1 MHGTY
6 IIFNYLT
13 NDLLKKVLAFIAPP
27 ALILG
32 LSVSM
37 FFSCSKIST
46 GETSFASDPIS
57 SAQQSFAAILSEAVS
72 ENPSLRYF
80 IHATALEQFDNDYDV
95 FYPFVKNS
103 IVEDQRSFR
112 DILLNYT
119 DEKTLSSIERT
130 LPKLTILVPD
140 WSWIG
145 CFSVKSWDPE
155 EDVAVTFDVP
165 DGYIGAY
172 KEGEYLGELP
182 DGSFPDFPVLI
193 IKENERMIY
202 SPGTK
207 GSMDGY
213 SFADADFDNISTKV
227 PHEYYDIPID
237 GTPDISNFVPEQ
249 EVNYRVKDAF
259 TYFSGSQN
267 CYQRDYIYY
276 DMTAANQS
284 KARKDN
290 VWESIYKFKFQ
301 DYSSSFLHD
310 DIEIVNNKYTIYHD
324 LKDHPEN
331 KKLDYKKNNGWKTDA
346 DLRSEF
352 YAEGKLDLLFLISI
366 PSKSSGVFTTTKVK
380 SVSFGDVFAIDH
392 ADLDFRH
399 KTWFCRDW
407 FVYTIKASYIKP
419 RWCTL
424 NWTLP
429 RWDISQESSMIT
441 INVAEFDE
449 TGSSEFSYTTK
460 KTVTTNFKADAE
472 LSGVP
477 VGDSAKLKVGLGCS
491 IAFGDETSSTQ
502 KYTRG
507 QGGVDNLGQAE
518 WDYLTPIIKSRLY
531 KNNTWG
537 YEINTITTG
546 TVDLMIIPYSY

>member
-1 MHGTY
+1 ML
-6 IIFNYLT
+6 FSCA
-13 NDLLKKVLAFIAPP
+13 KIAPEE
-27 ALILG
+27 ADRTSD
-32 LSVSM
+32 SV
-37 FFSCSKIST
+37 F
-46 GETSFASDPIS
+46 

-72 ENPSLRYF
+72 ENPSLRSF
-80 IHATALEQFDNDYDV
+80 IHTTALEQFDNDYDV
-95 FYPFVKNS
+95 FYPFVKSSVIENNLT
-103 IVEDQRSFR
+103 FR
-112 DILLNYT
+112 DILLKYT
-119 DEKTLSSIERT
+119 DEKTLSSIEMT

-145 CFSVKSWDPE
+145 GFSVNSWDPSN
-155 EDVAVTFDVP
+155 DVAVSFNIP
-165 DGYIGAY
+165 DGYIGVY
-172 KEGEYLGELP
+172 HQGEYLGELP
-182 DGSFPDFPVLI
+182 DGSFPGFPVLI
-193 IKENERMIY
+193 IKENERMTY

-207 GSMDGY
+207 GSISGY
-213 SFADADFDNISTKV
+213 GFVDADFDNIRTKV
-227 PHEYYDIPID
+227 PHEYYEIPID
-237 GTPDISNFVPEQ
+237 GTPDVSNFVPEQ
-249 EVNYRVKDAF
+249 EVNYRVRDAF
-259 TYFSGSQN
+259 TYFSGSKS
-267 CYQRDYIYY
+267 CYQRDYLYY
-276 DMTAANQS
+276 DMTAANQTKS
-284 KARKDN
+284 RKDN
-290 VWESIYKFKFQ
+290 VWESVYKFKFQ
-301 DYSSSFLHD
+301 DYTSSFLFD
-310 DIEIVNNKYTIYHD
+310 DIERVNDKYTIYHD
-324 LKDHPEN
+324 FKDYP
-331 KKLDYKKNNGWKTDA
+331 KKLDYKKNGAWKTDA
-346 DLRSEF
+346 ELRSHF

-407 FVYTIKASYIKP
+407 FVYTIKANYIKP

-449 TGSSEFSYTTK
+449 TGSAEFSYTTK
-460 KTVTTNFKADAE
+460 KTITNNFKADAE
-472 LSGVP
+472 LSGLP
-477 VGDSAKLKVGLGCS
+477 IGDSAKLKVGLGYS
-491 IAFGDETSSTQ
+491 NTIADETSSIQ

-546 TVDLMIIPYSY
+546 TVDLMILPYSY

>member
-1 MHGTY
+1 MENLL
-6 IIFNYLT
+6 IINYLT
-13 NDLLKKVLAFIAPP
+13 PNTMKIKKFLAAFAPTILLGFLVAMIP
-27 ALILG
+27 
-32 LSVSM
+32 
-37 FFSCSKIST
+37 SCSKLSAT
-46 GETSFASDPIS
+46 SDDLSFDVSET
-57 SAQQSFAAILSEAVS
+57 AQQDFAAILSAAVS
-72 ENPSLRYF
+72 DNQSLRYF

-103 IVEDQRSFR
+103 IIEDGRSFR

-119 DEKTLSSIERT
+119 DEETLISIEKA

-140 WSWIG
+140 WSWLG
-145 CFSVKSWDPE
+145 CFSINSWDPST
-155 EDVAVTFDVP
+155 DIAVSFNKP
-165 DGYIGAY
+165 DGYIGVY
-172 KEGEYLGELP
+172 YEGEYLGELP
-182 DGSFPDFPVLI
+182 DESFPDFPVLV
-193 IKENERMIY
+193 IKDNERIVY

-207 GSMDGY
+207 GGESQYD
-213 SFADADFDNISTKV
+213 FIDDAFDNKQTKV
-227 PHEYYDIPID
+227 EHAYSQVVID

-249 EVNYRVKDAF
+249 EVNYRVREAF
-259 TYFSGSQN
+259 SYFSGSRG
-267 CYQRDYIYY
+267 CYQRDYLYY
-276 DMTAANQS
+276 NMTAANQT
-284 KARKDN
+284 KARTDN
-290 VWESIYKFKFQ
+290 IWENVYKFKFQ

-310 DIEIVNNKYTIYHD
+310 DIERVNNSYTIYHD

-331 KKLDYKKNNGWKTDA
+331 KKLDYKKNNGWKTA
-346 DLRSEF
+346 AELRSEF

-366 PSKSSGVFTTTKVK
+366 PSQSSGVFTTTKVK

-424 NWTLP
+424 NWALP

-460 KTVTTNFKADAE
+460 KTVTNNFKVDAE
-472 LSGVP
+472 LSGIP
-477 VGDSAKLKVGLGCS
+477 IGNAAKLKVGLGYS
-491 IAFGDETSSTQ
+491 NTTVDETSSTQ
-502 KYTRG
+502 KYTRT

-518 WDYLTPIIKSRLY
+518 WDYLTPIVKSRTY

-546 TVDLMIIPYSY
+546 TVDLMIIPFSY